1 LHAGRHA
8 EALVARAIVSIIAAM
23 TSEDFQDGARF
34 QVIGDVVLHD
44 VVLGG
49 QPLPTV
55 TVYLDKT
62 SRECYQ
68 VSTQGNFYRKTAK
81 PSHEHQILKYG
92 EWTPLR

>member
-1 LHAGRHA
+1 
-8 EALVARAIVSIIAAM
+8 M
-23 TSEDFQDGARF
+23 TIETFQDAARF
-34 QVIGDVVLHD
+34 QFISDVILHD

-55 TVYLDKT
+55 GVYLDKV

-68 VSTQGNFYRKTAK
+68 VSADAKLYRKTAK
-81 PSHEHQILKYG
+81 PSHEHQVLKYG